1 MAEFE
6 IDWMFFIVLFL
17 VFITAGLV
25 TGKNEHDKKL
35 KKEKQKVDE
44 IEEENI

>member
-1 MAEFE
+1 MVEFE
-6 IDWMFFIVLFL
+6 IDWMFFFVLFI

-35 KKEKQKVDE
+35 EKEKQVE
-44 IEEENI
+44 ILENMYII